1 MTCTTRRPTSV
12 VRDHLA
18 WLAAAGMTRQAV
30 TADSGVSDRTL
41 RNVIHGTR
49 PSVNGDT
56 AALLLAVRPRAVVE
70 NGRLPAL
77 GTVRRL
83 QALVAYGYG
92 IEHIST
98 LSGLSMRHLFDLV
111 AGRRPTVTIR
121 VRHMVTDVYERY
133 STTPGP
139 SKWAWAAGR
148 ARGWA
153 LPGAW
158 DNIDDPDAVPQ
169 RGYTSRPDRLPGVL
183 VGRVLRGEASI
194 HTLTDDERA
203 ELWQRWAAE
212 RAAEGIAP
220 TVSAFT
226 RTFGLRYATAA
237 RIRTAAL
244 SGTETNP
251 YERKVV

>member
-1 MTCTTRRPTSV
+1 MTGNARRPAPV

-18 WLAAAGMTRQAV
+18 WLAAAGMTRQAI
-30 TADSGVSDRTL
+30 TADSGISDRTL
-41 RNVIHGTR
+41 RNVLHGAR

-70 NGRLPAL
+70 KGRLPAL

-92 IEHIST
+92 IEHIAA
-98 LSGLSMRHLFDLV
+98 LSGLSMRHLFDL
-111 AGRRPTVTIR
+111 AASRRPTVTVR
-121 VRHMVTDVYERY
+121 VRNTVADVYERY

-139 SKWAWAAGR
+139 SKWARTAGR

-194 HTLTDDERA
+194 HTLTDNERA
-203 ELWQRWAAE
+203 ELWRRWAAE
-212 RAAEGIAP
+212 RAAEGVTP

-237 RIRTAAL
+237 RIRTAAEC
-244 SGTETNP
+244 GTETNP
-251 YERKVV
+251 YERKVA

>member
-12 VRDHLA
+12 IRDHLA

-30 TADSGVSDRTL
+30 AADSGISERTL

-56 AALLLAVRPRAVVE
+56 AALLLAVRPRAAVE

-83 QALVAYGYG
+83 QALVAYGYSV
-92 IEHIST
+92 EHIAA
-98 LSGLSMRHLFDLV
+98 LSGLSVRHLFDLV
-111 AGRRPTVTIR
+111 AGRRETVTVR
-121 VRHMVTDVYERY
+121 VRNKVADVYERH

-139 SKWAWAAGR
+139 SNLARTAGR

-153 LPGAW
+153 VPGAW
-158 DNIDDPDAVPQ
+158 DDIDDPNVVPQ
-169 RGYTSRPDRLPGVL
+169 RGYTSRPDRLAGVL

-194 HTLTDDERA
+194 HTLTDNERA
-203 ELWQRWAAE
+203 ELWRRWAAE
-212 RAAEGIAP
+212 RAAEGVTP

-237 RIRTAAL
+237 RIRTAAEC
-244 SGTETNP
+244 GTETNP
-251 YERKVV
+251 YERKVA